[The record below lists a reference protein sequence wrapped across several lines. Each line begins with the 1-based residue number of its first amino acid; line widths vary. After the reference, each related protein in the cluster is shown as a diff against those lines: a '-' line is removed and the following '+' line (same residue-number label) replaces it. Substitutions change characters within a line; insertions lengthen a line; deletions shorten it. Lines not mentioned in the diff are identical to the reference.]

1 MYLGSIMGV
10 TMACTL
16 KGKCTNGMIVLKM
29 LFVAGKGGLNLEKRC
44 AQFNFRENVW
54 VFVFW

>member
-1 MYLGSIMGV
+1 
-10 TMACTL
+10 MACTL
-16 KGKCTNGMIVLKM
+16 KGNCPNGMIVLKM